1 MLVTLISTIVFL
13 PILLTSMV
21 MTQVN
26 LEHHWQSEKRRG
38 RKPVAFY
45 YIPVVFI
52 AQELAVAIVT
62 HYTLGV
68 ISFMFTIPSTMLLR
82 NQNRSWWAL
91 FALAPFITISVIYSQ
106 TGQLNVWEFAAQF
119 VHIIVL
125 GLVCWGLNHVN
136 WRYVIKYSLV
146 LFLSSLLHFLL
157 LISVNQLTWRLALE
171 ILLGTGMVV
180 FSEVLRRYLEVRRY
194 ENIAKLQYESV
205 RDDLTGLLNFRAFSN
220 KLEDLIENDSSL
232 HQVLICALDIDHF
245 KYFNDTFGHF
255 NGNRVLRAFSQ
266 KLRTDLHEAFDPGC
280 AVYRFGGDEFMAV
293 LTDADEEEL
302 VAVLDKIEDHF
313 SKNPVQTATGDKMG
327 FTFSCGIA
335 KHIPGESYQDTLK
348 RADERIYEVKKSGRG
363 FVLAE
368 E

>member
-1 MLVTLISTIVFL
+1 MLVTLISTIFFL

-26 LEHHWQSEKRRG
+26 LEHHLQSEQRRG
-38 RKPVAFY
+38 RKPIAFY

-82 NQNRSWWAL
+82 NQNRNWWAL
-91 FALAPFITISVIYSQ
+91 FALTPFITISVIYSQ
-106 TGQLNVWEFAAQF
+106 TGQLNAGEFAAQF
-119 VHIIVL
+119 LHIIIL
-125 GLVCWGLNHVN
+125 GFVCWGLNHVN
-136 WRYVIKYSLV
+136 WAYFIKYALV

-157 LISVNQLTWRLALE
+157 LLSIHQLNLELALE

-180 FSEVLRRYLEVRRY
+180 FSEVLPRYLEVRRY

-205 RDDLTGLLNFRAFSN
+205 RDDLTGLLNFRAFSQ
-220 KLEDLIENDSSL
+220 KLQDLIENDNSSKP
-232 HQVLICALDIDHF
+232 VLICAIDIDHF
-245 KYFNDTFGHF
+245 KYFNDTFGHL
-255 NGNRVLRAFSQ
+255 NGNRVLRAFAQ
-266 KLRTDLHEAFDPGC
+266 KLRVDLHEAFDPGC
-280 AVYRFGGDEFMAV
+280 AVYRFGGDEFMALV
-293 LTDADEEEL
+293 TDAQEEKL
-302 VAVLDKIEDHF
+302 VAVLDQIEDYL
-313 SKNPVQTATGDKMG
+313 SKNPVRTSAGTKMG

-335 KHIPGESYQDTLK
+335 KHLPGESYQDTLK
-348 RADERIYEVKKSGRG
+348 RADERIYEVKRSGRG
-363 FVLAE
+363 YVLAE